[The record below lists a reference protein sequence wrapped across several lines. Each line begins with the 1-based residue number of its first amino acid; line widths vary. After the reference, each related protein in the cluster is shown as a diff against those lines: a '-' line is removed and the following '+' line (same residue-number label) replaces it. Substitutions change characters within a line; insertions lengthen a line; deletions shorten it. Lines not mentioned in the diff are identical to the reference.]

1 MLHFIHAIN
10 PAPLNAIMPRL
21 QQMADDPAF
30 PERRR
35 HRFNED
41 DPPPPY
47 SSGSTTEL
55 PTPNLFPPVADND
68 VDVDEL
74 LRKPLNDEEI
84 NWFGGKVRYYRPH
97 HRYYDEFSQ
106 ERRRIDREWGGWD
119 ESFKRVYRGPD
130 LTGLSGQQ
138 RLRIMVRHS
147 IKKRWERLGVWNPEW
162 RIPTY
167 IDGGHTDTA
176 GNWAWKWDREQS
188 YTGREDDDQ
197 RYEMRMVSWPS
208 REEELPDERAVRLH
222 LERQGV
228 WTETHGP
235 QPLETDGPI
244 DVHVDHRELLI
255 TSRPWFVWNLEVA
268 EEEVRLHRDPK
279 NSDIYYRARENVTAR
294 WKGKEDW
301 KDSWG
306 DLPGWKWR
314 HESASP
320 EPADPNDMDFTPSEI
335 DALEEIPPP
344 TPPTTPI
351 SPWSL
356 YGATIFSSFLS
367 RENNNPAPPASTQT
381 TLKPHVDG
389 DGDHEGNRPE
399 TTAAPMDEDTYTTP
413 CAEYGALSSLVGTRR
428 RDEVRGD
435 DRNNY
440 EQQRRPT
447 TRRLTRS
454 ATRQTRST
462 TRIEK
467 ASPVIRRTRLGKNA
481 SPALTPSSKIS
492 KPTPGPRRSA
502 RIAGK
507 EAQLKGTGVPPETV
521 KAIDAQD
528 AEAVRALQPLKGPKQ
543 QKKKSS
549 TRATT
554 RKKDRTRGRY
564 PPTSSKPQG
573 ITKRRGRS
581 RSSKLNA

>member
-1 MLHFIHAIN
+1 MKHCFNCNRLDHSVCLSGLRNVWHIPFVNLHNTRPSPLFHPSSTITMLHSIHAIN

-55 PTPNLFPPVADND
+55 PTPTPFPPVADND

-106 ERRRIDREWGGWD
+106 ERRRIDREWGRRD

-138 RLRIMVRHS
+138 RLRIMIRHS

-188 YTGREDDDQ
+188 YTGREDDYQ

-235 QPLETDGPI
+235 QPLETD
-244 DVHVDHRELLI
+244 
-255 TSRPWFVWNLEVA
+255 
-268 EEEVRLHRDPK
+268 
-279 NSDIYYRARENVTAR
+279 
-294 WKGKEDW
+294 
-301 KDSWG
+301 
-306 DLPGWKWR
+306 
-314 HESASP
+314 
-320 EPADPNDMDFTPSEI
+320 
-335 DALEEIPPP
+335 
-344 TPPTTPI
+344 
-351 SPWSL
+351 
-356 YGATIFSSFLS
+356 
-367 RENNNPAPPASTQT
+367 
-381 TLKPHVDG
+381 
-389 DGDHEGNRPE
+389 
-399 TTAAPMDEDTYTTP
+399 
-413 CAEYGALSSLVGTRR
+413 
-428 RDEVRGD
+428 
-435 DRNNY
+435 
-440 EQQRRPT
+440 
-447 TRRLTRS
+447 
-454 ATRQTRST
+454 
-462 TRIEK
+462 
-467 ASPVIRRTRLGKNA
+467 RLGYYTRYRV
-481 SPALTPSSKIS
+481 LIRYRCKIDIVS
-492 KPTPGPRRSA
+492 
-502 RIAGK
+502 
-507 EAQLKGTGVPPETV
+507 
-521 KAIDAQD
+521 
-528 AEAVRALQPLKGPKQ
+528 
-543 QKKKSS
+543 
-549 TRATT
+549 
-554 RKKDRTRGRY
+554 
-564 PPTSSKPQG
+564 
-573 ITKRRGRS
+573 
-581 RSSKLNA
+581 